1 MRQGL
6 TEASETYA
14 QLKDL
19 VMSEIPEPDSE
30 LTFENINSER
40 TMFAHFVNDDVDRV
54 NTFENLLIFLYNHY
68 FL

>member
-6 TEASETYA
+6 TEALRTYA

-40 TMFAHFVNDDVDRV
+40 TMFAHFVNNDVDEAD
-54 NTFENLLIFLYNHY
+54 TFENLLIFLHNHY

>member
-1 MRQGL
+1 MRQEL

-19 VMSEIPEPDSE
+19 VTSEISEPDSE
-30 LTFENINSER
+30 LTLENVNSER
-40 TMFAHFVNDDVDRV
+40 TMFAHFVNNDVDEV
-54 NTFENLLIFLYNHY
+54 NTFENLLIFFHNHY